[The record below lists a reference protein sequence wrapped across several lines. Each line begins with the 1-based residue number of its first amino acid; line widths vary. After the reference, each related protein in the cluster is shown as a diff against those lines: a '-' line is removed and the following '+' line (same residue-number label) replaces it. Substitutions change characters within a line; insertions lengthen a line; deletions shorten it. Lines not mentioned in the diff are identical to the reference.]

1 MQSRLEKKVEAQSLT
16 SPFRPILV
24 IARGSFE
31 MHVKGEGGRKEKG
44 NLKIPTYPTLLLF
57 AKTFARNFLSS
68 SSSFSP
74 HIKGVFLETPP
85 PFLGGRA
92 LRRNPIPPSSSS
104 SSSSCLA
111 VYFKAVPPPSRLITY
126 CCASFFPQPMHPPP
140 PPPPPPPSS
149 IHIPKHLSTHK
160 RQRRHSPPPFSS
172 PLPPKASVTQR
183 DP

>member
-1 MQSRLEKKVEAQSLT
+1 MHGGLGMQSRLEKKVEAQSLT

-31 MHVKGEGGRKEKG
+31 MHVKGGGGRKEKR
-44 NLKIPTYPTLLLF
+44 NLKIPTYPTLLPF
-57 AKTFARNFLSS
+57 AKPFARNFLSS
-68 SSSFSP
+68 SLFFSP

-104 SSSSCLA
+104 ATSSCLA

-160 RQRRHSPPPFSS
+160 RQRRHSS
-172 PLPPKASVTQR
+172 LPPKASVTQR